1 MSGQEYWESVAL
13 LREQYAQECADA
25 VIRQIGR
32 LYEEAAEEIDKQI
45 RKILKAFSETANLDA
60 ETAEEYISKAEQD
73 VHVRELRRLYAAA
86 DSPEEKAKLLTRINA
101 RAYGA
106 RITRLQ
112 SVQEKAYIVLKR
124 LALEEEER
132 LGELL
137 QTVYKDTYYQTIHDI
152 GLGTNIGID
161 FAVFSERQ
169 VKTAVERPWM
179 GTTFSERVW
188 TNTDKLAQQAGAV
201 ISRGIA
207 DGHSVHRMADQLK
220 TLSKRGQYA
229 AVRLVRTETNYI
241 CNQAQLDAY
250 AGAGI
255 ERYKFIATLDYR
267 TCEVC
272 QPLDGMEFYCAEAR
286 PGLNYPTM
294 HPNCRCTTTIPT
306 AYLSRWANDGEHK
319 YKTGG
324 DVAYGEWAN
333 QMTPEQKTAFEG
345 HVKQWRN
352 KASDQKQ
359 YARYAERLGKENMP
373 KTFDL
378 FQDLKYN
385 DVERWSETK
394 GFYRYKGENPKAV
407 LNDYRCFKELEKL
420 FPQGSFHIPPK
431 EINSN
436 LLAFDD
442 VHINKERLHSVSAQ
456 KAVNYIKKAKASR
469 TVWNGKYERYY
480 SSDGVVYVNLEE
492 KIIRTTF
499 SKREFDEITIQIL
512 EVLEKYG
519 V

>member
-1 MSGQEYWESVAL
+1 MRGQEYWESVAL

-45 RKILKAFSETANLDA
+45 RKILKALSETANLDV
-60 ETAEEYISKAEQD
+60 ETAEEYISKAQRD
-73 VHVRELRRLYAAA
+73 QNVRELRKLFAQTDDPEQQA
-86 DSPEEKAKLLTRINA
+86 DLISRINA
-101 RAYGA
+101 QAYGA
-106 RITRLQ
+106 RLTRLEA
-112 SVQEKAYIVLKR
+112 VREAAYTAIKR
-124 LALEEEER
+124 VALAEQRE

-137 QTVYKDTYYQTIHDI
+137 EIVYADTYYQTIYDI
-152 GLGTNIGID
+152 GKGADIGID
-161 FAVFSERQ
+161 FAVISDRQ
-169 VKTAVERPWM
+169 ISAAVERPWM
-179 GTTFSERVW
+179 GKTFSERVW
-188 TNTDKLAQQAGAV
+188 KNTEALAAKASETIVRGVAAGADV
-201 ISRGIA
+201 YSMAKQLQPLAHRG
-207 DGHSVHRMADQLK
+207 K
-220 TLSKRGQYA
+220 CA

-250 AGAGI
+250 AGTGI

-324 DVAYGEWAN
+324 DVTYGEWVR

-345 HVKQWRN
+345 HVQQWRN

-359 YARYAERLGKENMP
+359 YAHYAERLGRENMP

-385 DVERWSETK
+385 DIERWSETK

-499 SKREFDEITIQIL
+499 SKQEFDEITIQIL